1 VRFIKVYFTECQL
14 IFHFPILIC
23 AAVIIIKGEPVI
35 VREHLRKVP
44 MASVC
49 ISSITQ
55 AELLRGVTGKPEAN
69 RLPLAVKEFLIRVDI
84 MPWDSDAAEAYARL
98 HTSCE
103 SEGTPLGTM
112 DMLIA
117 AHSVAVGA
125 VLVTSDQAFYKVKHH
140 LSLEDWTRPHDH

>member
-1 VRFIKVYFTECQL
+1 MQL
-14 IFHFPILIC
+14 YMLDTNT
-23 AAVIIIKGEPVI
+23 ASYIIKGEPVV
-35 VREHLRKVP
+35 VREHLLEVP

-55 AELLRGVTGKPEAN
+55 AELPRGVAKKPEAKH
-69 RLPLAVKEFLIRVDI
+69 LPLAVKEFLIRVEI
-84 MPWDSDAAEAYARL
+84 MPWDSDAAEAYAQLR
-98 HTSCE
+98 TSCE

-125 VLVTSDQAFYKVKHH
+125 ILVTNDQAFFRVKHH
-140 LSLEDWTRPHDH
+140 LSLEDWTRSHDH

>member
-1 VRFIKVYFTECQL
+1 MQL
-14 IFHFPILIC
+14 YMLDTNT
-23 AAVIIIKGEPVI
+23 ASYIIKGEPVV
-35 VREHLRKVP
+35 VREHLRQVP

-55 AELLRGVTGKPEAN
+55 AELLRGVAKKPEAK
-69 RLPLAVKEFLIRVDI
+69 RLPIAVKEFLIRVDI

-98 HTSCE
+98 RTSCE
-103 SEGTPLGTM
+103 KGGTPLGTM

-125 VLVTSDQAFYKVKHH
+125 ILVTNDQAFYKIKHD
-140 LSLEDWTRPHDH
+140 LSLEDWTRSHGH

>member
-1 VRFIKVYFTECQL
+1 MQL
-14 IFHFPILIC
+14 YMLDTNT
-23 AAVIIIKGEPVI
+23 ASYIIKGEPVV
-35 VREHLRKVP
+35 VREHLLEVP

-55 AELLRGVTGKPEAN
+55 AGLLRGVAMKPEAK
-69 RLPLAVKEFLIRVDI
+69 RLSIAVKEFLIRVEI

-98 HTSCE
+98 RTSCE

-125 VLVTSDQAFYKVKHH
+125 ILVTNDQAFFRVKHH
-140 LSLEDWTRPHDH
+140 LSLEDWTRSHDH